1 MEKIKIDQKNNGDP
15 FSYSG
20 SPNIEDENRILRETI
35 NQLRYELDRYR
46 RTPLMICE
54 VREIMGKNAIIK
66 IPNGN
71 QFFVEISDE
80 CEVLKPGDAVYVE
93 QKNLTIIKK
102 ARLMRRYNVER
113 FINMQRP
120 DITWDD
126 IDRKSVV

>member
-54 VREIMGKNAIIK
+54 VREILGKNAIIK

-71 QFFVEISDE
+71 QFLVEISEE
-80 CEVLKPGDAVYVE
+80 CDVIKPGDHVYVE
-93 QKNLTIIKK
+93 QKNLSIIKRAK
-102 ARLMRRYNVER
+102 ILRRYNVEK
-113 FINMQRP
+113 F
-120 DITWDD
+120 
-126 IDRKSVV
+126 